1 MPDSS
6 DPDHDLLNL
15 ASLSHASFAPAS
27 FSPANSSPANS
38 HPAKTSPIAAR
49 DAVLNLPASKFR
61 YPTTAWDMD
70 TDVLPMHLNEGPWP
84 PSSKVVESIR
94 RHAAEIFRYPIPQP
108 LDLRTALADRCR
120 VPASLIVLG
129 NGSDELVQAIALA
142 YVSPGDPVVIPAP
155 SFAKYR
161 QACSIMGGRIVQT
174 GLLDDGRV
182 DVRAICDA
190 CTADTRLVFIATPNN
205 PTGGSISLNELEY
218 LLERVSPNVLLVF
231 DEAYHEFAVAAGSP
245 DLLPTLAQSS
255 TNWVILRSLSK
266 AYCLAG
272 LRIGYLLSGNAEIA
286 EAVARVQPVFNISHL
301 GRIAALSALADQT
314 HLNNTVRMISE
325 ERERL
330 RKILTQ
336 RGLSVLPSLAN
347 FLAIDF
353 GRPARPL
360 QKSLQDRRILT
371 ALIQDSGYESFLR
384 VTIGRPGDN
393 DRFLEALFKILDRD
407 MALHPT

>member
-6 DPDHDLLNL
+6 DRNFDP
-15 ASLSHASFAPAS
+15 SGFAR
-27 FSPANSSPANS
+27 
-38 HPAKTSPIAAR
+38 TSQLEAR
-49 DAVLNLPASKFR
+49 GAVLSLPASKFR
-61 YPTTAWDMD
+61 YPTTAWDVD
-70 TDVLPMHLNEGPWP
+70 ADFLSMHLNEGPWP
-84 PSSKVVESIR
+84 PSSEVVKSIS

-108 LDLRTALADRCR
+108 MDLRTALADRCK
-120 VPASLIVLG
+120 VPASRIVLG

-142 YVSPGDPVVIPAP
+142 YLSHGDSAVIPAP

-161 QACSIMGGRIVQT
+161 QACAMMGAAIVQT
-174 GLLDDGRV
+174 NLLEDGRV

-190 CTADTRLVFIATPNN
+190 CTSSTRLVFIATPNN
-205 PTGGSISLNELEY
+205 PTGGSISLNELEH

-245 DLLPTLAQSS
+245 DLLPALARSS

-272 LRIGYLLSGNAEIA
+272 LRIGYLLSGHVEIA
-286 EAVARVQPVFNISHL
+286 EALAKVQPVFNVSHL

-325 ERERL
+325 ERERV
-330 RKILTQ
+330 RKILRG
-336 RGLSVLPSLAN
+336 RGLSVLPSVTN

-353 GRPARPL
+353 GYPARGL

-371 ALIQDSGYESFLR
+371 ALIQDSGYETFLR

-393 DRFLEALFKILDRD
+393 DRFLEALFEILDRNT
-407 MALHPT
+407 AFHPI